1 MKKEIIGQ
9 VPGKNQ
15 QLTIAAKD
23 FANELT
29 SYNVIEKDLNKQAQ
43 MSREH
48 VDINKAVRDIL
59 LQRGVRPEALPP
71 AEDVKKL
78 ERRLDG
84 YPKKGC
90 ERGRLKTKV

>member
-1 MKKEIIGQ
+1 MQREQ
-9 VPGKNQ
+9 TAT
-15 QLTIAAKD
+15 LAED

-71 AEDVKKL
+71 AEHVKKL